1 MAHTVMLAYSGGLD
15 TSAIVPWLREH
26 YDAKVICVA
35 ADVGQGAGEL
45 KGIEEKARRSG
56 ADACVVEDVRD
67 RFVREFVWPTLK
79 AGAVYART
87 YLLGT
92 AMARPLIAE
101 RQVAAARR
109 FAATAL
115 AHGCTGKGNDQVRFE
130 LTYAAFAPDLAVI
143 APWREW
149 EFRGRED
156 LLDYLKRVGVPATAS
171 AEKPYSR
178 DRNLWHCA
186 HEGGMLEDP

>member
-26 YDAKVICVA
+26 YDAKVVCVA

-45 KGIEEKARRSG
+45 KGLEEKARRSG
-56 ADACVVEDVRD
+56 AAACVVEDVRE
-67 RFVREFVWPTLK
+67 RLVREFIWPTLK

-109 FAATAL
+109 FGATAL

-156 LLDYLKRVGVPATAS
+156 LLAYLVSLGVP
-171 AEKPYSR
+171 
-178 DRNLWHCA
+178 
-186 HEGGMLEDP
+186 